1 MTNDHPTFL
10 MRKIYI
16 LILNDEKWTVQMDI
30 QILDDTNGQ
39 RKLYAKFGAHNWTV
53 EMDVQISDNMN
64 GQ

>member
-1 MTNDHPTFL
+1 

-16 LILNDEKWTVQMDI
+16 LILNDEKGTVQMDI

-53 EMDVQISDNMN
+53 QMDVQISDDMN